1 MLNDFTEE
9 RNARNAERQLDFEL
23 KQLQKLTSEDS
34 QENQVMI
41 EEKEDQIKNLEN
53 ILVNKG
59 ALVPPCEECNPCNNE
74 KEVCQCFCGLCQEVN
89 KMEIFSNIDTYSI
102 LEKRISKGTS
112 PKTTICKRSDNL
124 CQENTWQE
132 GKA

>member
-23 KQLQKLTSEDS
+23 KQLQKLTRAEN

-41 EEKEDQIKNLEN
+41 EEKEVQIKNLEN

-59 ALVPPCEECNPCNNE
+59 ALSPPCEECKPCNNE
-74 KEVCQCFCGLCQEVN
+74 KEVCQCFCGTCQQVRQI
-89 KMEIFSNIDTYSI
+89 KTVQSNIN
-102 LEKRISKGTS
+102 EKI
-112 PKTTICKRSDNL
+112 
-124 CQENTWQE
+124 
-132 GKA
+132 

>member
-34 QENQVMI
+34 QDNQEMI
-41 EEKEDQIKNLEN
+41 EEKEDQIKNLET

-59 ALVPPCEECNPCNNE
+59 ALSPPCEECNACNNE
-74 KEVCQCFCGLCQEVN
+74 KEVCQCFCGLCQEVFIRKCLAIRMDKCLN
-89 KMEIFSNIDTYSI
+89 TFRGGIF
-102 LEKRISKGTS
+102 
-112 PKTTICKRSDNL
+112 
-124 CQENTWQE
+124 
-132 GKA
+132 